1 MATLT
6 RRGLMRRTAFGT
18 AAAGALLVAPERAFA
33 HANANAGAG
42 ATAMR
47 TSPDRHA
54 IDARAPL
61 GAYIHDIAT
70 GEITLLLGTR
80 EVTVR
85 DPDLVRRLV
94 QAAR

>member
-6 RRGLMRRTAFGT
+6 RRGLMKRTAFGT
-18 AAAGALLVAPERAFA
+18 AAAGALLVSPARTFA
-33 HANANAGAG
+33 HATTAGEAPI
-42 ATAMR
+42 AR
-47 TSPDRHA
+47 TSQGRTS

>member
-18 AAAGALLVAPERAFA
+18 AAGALLISPARTFA
-33 HANANAGAG
+33 HATTVGA
-42 ATAMR
+42 APTTR

-54 IDARAPL
+54 LDARAPL
-61 GAYIHDIAT
+61 GAYIHDVAT
-70 GEITLLLGTR
+70 GGITILLGTR